1 MRTLAGI
8 TEDYEEYVEKES
20 KVYVNMRKDKRLNI
34 LYAEELKQ
42 DIIPNTI
49 MFYGSNGYGLGGIPK
64 ALLSKVAKNPAFS
77 KYKFV
82 ICLRSKEMIRQ
93 MKAEGFRSR
102 KFQYL
107 ELGTS
112 LPKTFY
118 RWMARAQ
125 YLVVDGVLPSVYI
138 PREEQTYVQAS
149 FLYSGMRQGYKREMR
164 YTVRSMEYMKNALAA
179 DYIISPSDLY
189 TEEILKDSYC
199 VGSSYQGKILTCQS
213 PVIEKL
219 NQMTTEQACK
229 ETVWEQG
236 EKKKKEILV
245 IGSEARGGIEIAKII
260 RKVSNTEE
268 YKDCIF
274 YIKPPQ
280 IGYRDTREWMEK
292 KRSDNVKLL
301 LNQTDILR
309 WIKRCDIVVSDYGA
323 DLFYS
328 IYSGKPTVL
337 LDVAERSTLQCTYM
351 QKNLTA
357 LPMASTAKE
366 LTKVLGEVAPLEAQC
381 IAELFSASLSS
392 DLILDVL
399 LGKEI
404 EVPSWKDGSESV
416 CVFAAMG
423 HYNKDALVAW
433 ETQLSKL
440 LEQLLQD
447 KKDVTVFCDEPSS
460 EFYLE
465 KIEKN
470 IPRKVRVI
478 YRESERIMTKSE
490 MIDSSYLIRNFI
502 FCEDIKEALSMLDR
516 DLNRR
521 DLKRSMGNLAFDTA
535 IFAGPFSAK
544 YILLFEALESK
555 KKYYWEQRNYPATLN
570 VQERVEKD
578 EVRFQNLCKVPE
590 LFDGVLHWDETELD
604 VLKKADL
611 VVDEDKHQL
620 IKDIFHFEKT
630 SADERYVEPD
640 TVLLRGR
647 EYWIVSQKEYLDG
660 QRDMQLIVKRADR
673 EHRKALFVTSASQ
686 KRLEDILLSIRKL
699 HEKNPDDV
707 FYIFEGQE
715 SCYGEL
721 TLLLSNME
729 MQDYVVLCSRYLPWD
744 ILREFS
750 VYYCAF
756 DTNDMYE
763 NLCRQYGVAYEKL
776 F

>member
-1 MRTLAGI
+1 MRTLAGF
-8 TEDYEEYVEKES
+8 TDDYSEYVDKES
-20 KVYVNMRKDKRLNI
+20 KMYVNMRKSKAMNV
-34 LYAEELKQ
+34 LYAEELKK

-49 MFYGSNGYGLGGIPK
+49 VFYGSNGYGLGGIPK
-64 ALLSKVAKNPAFS
+64 ALLSKLAKNENFN

-93 MKAEGFRSR
+93 MKAEGFRSLR
-102 KFQYL
+102 FQYL
-107 ELGTS
+107 ELGIS
-112 LPKTFY
+112 LPKAFY

-125 YLVVDGVLPSVYI
+125 YLIVDGVLPSIYI
-138 PREEQTYVQAS
+138 PRKEQTYVQAS
-149 FLYSGMRQGYKREMR
+149 FLYSGMRQGYEREMR
-164 YTVRSMEYMKNALAA
+164 YTVRSMEYMKNLLAA

-189 TEEILKDSYC
+189 TEEILKNSYR

-219 NQMTTEQACK
+219 NQMTTEQACE

-245 IGSEARGGIEIAKII
+245 IVSEARGGIEIAKII

-292 KRSDNVKLL
+292 KPSDNVKLL

-337 LDVAERSTLQCTYM
+337 LDVAERSALQCTYM
-351 QKNLTA
+351 KENLTA
-357 LPMASTAKE
+357 LPMASTAKG
-366 LTKVLGEVAPLEAQC
+366 LAKILGEVVPSEPQRV
-381 IAELFSASLSS
+381 AELFSASLSS
-392 DLILDVL
+392 ELILDVL

-404 EVPSWKDGSESV
+404 EVPSQDAAERV

-423 HYNKDALVAW
+423 HYNKDVLVAW
-433 ETQLSKL
+433 EAQLSKL
-440 LEQLLQD
+440 LEQLIQD
-447 KKDVTVFCDEPSS
+447 GKDVTVFCDEPSS

-465 KIEKN
+465 KIEKSVPKK
-470 IPRKVRVI
+470 IRVI

-516 DLNRR
+516 DLNSR
-521 DLKRSMGNLAFDTA
+521 DLKRSMGNLAFD
-535 IFAGPFSAK
+535 IGIYAGPFSAK
-544 YILLFEALESK
+544 YFLLFETLEAK
-555 KKYYWEQRNYPATLN
+555 KKYYWDQRNYPSALN
-570 VQERVEKD
+570 MQDRVEKD
-578 EVRFQNLCKVPE
+578 EMRFRNLCKVPE

-611 VVDEDKHQL
+611 VVDESKHRL
-620 IKDIFHFEKT
+620 LKDFFQDGEA
-630 SADERYVEPD
+630 SADEQYVEPD
-640 TVLLRGR
+640 TVVLRGQ
-647 EYWIVSQKEYLDG
+647 EYWVVSQKEYLDG
-660 QRDMQLIVKRADR
+660 QRDMQLVVKHADR

-686 KRLEDILLSIRKL
+686 KRLEDILLTIRKL
-699 HEKNPDDV
+699 HEKNPGDV
-707 FYIFEGQE
+707 FYIFEGQR
-715 SCYGEL
+715 SCYQEL
-721 TLLLSNME
+721 MLLLSNME
-729 MQDYVVLCSRYLPWD
+729 MQDYVVLCNRYLPWD

-750 VYYCAF
+750 AYYCTF

-763 NLCRQYGVAYEKL
+763 NLCQKYGVRYEKL